1 MIVALF
7 IWAFIQ
13 SFLFG
18 GTILFYKN
26 NQANRILAIFFIL
39 ISGIIFFQYLLK
51 YEFWLFDHP
60 ATLFIPD
67 LINLSLGPILYL
79 YSNQLIYRKW
89 HNLHVLHF
97 IPAFLFAVYYFL
109 FEILP
114 EERFEYVDYINT
126 KAHIIVLSI
135 ILISNTVYLILF
147 RRNYVRCRKLHLEEN
162 RSLKPWI
169 NILLIFFLFQLFINL
184 VIWILHYVVYMS
196 GIEYIARAG
205 AVKDFIFIF
214 LNAIIIF
221 VTSFFVI
228 SNPSLIKTLGT
239 KISTRLKSK
248 PFAIGKDEAALH
260 IAKLEQLMNNE
271 KIFLDP
277 QLTEKKF
284 AGKLDLQPY
293 YLSKLINQHVN
304 CSFNEF
310 INRARIDET
319 KRLLESEKSEK
330 LTLYAIALDS
340 GFSSESVFYTNF
352 KKYTGMTPAQYRKR
366 NSVKK

>member
-26 NQANRILAIFFIL
+26 NQANRILAVFFLL
-39 ISGIIFFQYLLK
+39 ISVIIFFQYLLK

-79 YSNQLIYRKW
+79 YSNQLIFRKW
-89 HNLHVLHF
+89 QNFHVLHF
-97 IPAFLFAVYYFL
+97 MPAFLFVMYYLL

-126 KAHIIVLSI
+126 KAHIIVLSV
-135 ILISNTVYLILF
+135 ILFSNIVYLILF
-147 RRNYVRCRKLHLEEN
+147 RRNYARCRKLHMEEN
-162 RSLKPWI
+162 CSLKPWI
-169 NILLIFFLFQLFINL
+169 QILLVFFFFQLFTNL
-184 VIWILHYVVYMS
+184 AIWVLHYAVHIS
-196 GIEYIARAG
+196 GVEHIARAG
-205 AVKDFIFIF
+205 VVKDFIFIF

-221 VTSFFVI
+221 VTSFFII
-228 SNPSLIKTLGT
+228 SNPTLIKTLGT

-248 PFAIGKDEAALH
+248 PFVISKDEAALH
-260 IAKLEQLMNNE
+260 IANLEKLMNNE
-271 KIFLDP
+271 KIYLDH
-277 QLTEKKF
+277 QLTEKML
-284 AGKLDLQPY
+284 AEKLNLQPY
-293 YLSKLINQHVN
+293 YLSRLINQHVN
-304 CSFNEF
+304 CSFNEY
-310 INRARIDET
+310 INKARIEET
-319 KRLLESEKSEK
+319 RRLLESEQSRK

-340 GFSSESVFYTNF
+340 GFSSESVFYINF
-352 KKYTGMTPAQYRKR
+352 KKYTGMTPSQYRKQI
-366 NSVKK
+366 SSKK